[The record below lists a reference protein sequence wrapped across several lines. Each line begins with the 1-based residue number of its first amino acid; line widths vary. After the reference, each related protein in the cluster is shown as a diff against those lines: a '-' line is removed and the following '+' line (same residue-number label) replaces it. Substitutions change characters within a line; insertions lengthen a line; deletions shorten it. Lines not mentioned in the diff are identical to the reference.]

1 MKQTLRNGALALG
14 VLAAGAAAAQ
24 TRYIDEVFTDA
35 QITVTSNVTYGT
47 NIDFLTSDFSN
58 PGLYGPEV
66 VQLQT
71 LVSTQQPIPAPFFD
85 PGDGS
90 TVVKVKDLKMDI
102 YQPDQGL
109 DSVSERPVVL
119 YLHTGN
125 LLPPPINGSP
135 NGLKTDS
142 CAVVACQRLAKR
154 GYVAISVQYRGG
166 WNPLAATVQERRGG
180 LLNAVYRAIHDV
192 KQCTRTLKA
201 DAAGGNTYGI
211 NPDKMTVWGE
221 GTGGYIA
228 LAYVTMDD
236 PAELYITKFRPNPFD
251 PTISYIDSTLVGN
264 LEGFGGSLA
273 LYRPNGFDS
282 QVHMCVNMGGALADT
297 SWMEAGDP
305 PMVSMHT
312 VRDDFAPFEEGTVI
326 VPTTNEEVVPVPGP
340 NQFIPLAVAY
350 GNNAA
355 FENLSN
361 DPITAAARAL
371 YGTTWDRFG
380 DGGAP
385 TTVTIANAEGL
396 YPFVRALRPWKA
408 NEASPWQWWDENSIL
423 AQQIVDP
430 GPPPITAHQA
440 SLLSNPDM
448 SSAKGRTYLDTC
460 IGYAAP
466 RIVCALEL
474 GPCALGTPDCLGVI
488 DGPDVPG
495 QPCDDG
501 NANTVNDSW
510 TVNCDCIG
518 QPIGINEP
526 AAAAALVLAPNP
538 AQDVLRITSPAGKV
552 LGYTVHATDG
562 RLVHNATVNT
572 NSIILER
579 GTLESGSYF
588 ITLQFAD
595 GRAVRRVVFN

>member
-1 MKQTLRNGALALG
+1 MKRTLRNGALAFG
-14 VLAAGAAAAQ
+14 VLAAGAVTAQ

-35 QITVTSNVTYGT
+35 EITVTSNVIYGT
-47 NIDFLTSDFSN
+47 NIDFLRSVFTQ
-58 PGLYGPEV
+58 PAIYGPEI

-71 LVSTQQPIPAPFFD
+71 LVSTQQPIPADFYSPD
-85 PGDGS
+85 
-90 TVVKVKDLKMDI
+90 TNLTKVKVTDLRMDV
-102 YQPDQGL
+102 YQPDQGV
-109 DSVSERPVVL
+109 DTVAARPVIL

-125 LLPPPINGSP
+125 LLPPPFNGSP
-135 NGLKTDS
+135 NGLRTDS
-142 CAVVACQRLAKR
+142 CAVVACQKLAKR
-154 GYVAISVQYRGG
+154 GYVAISVSYRGG
-166 WNPLAATVQERRGG
+166 WNPLGATVQVRRGT

-192 KQCTRTLKA
+192 KQCTRTLRA
-201 DAAGGNTYGI
+201 DAAGSNLYAI
-211 NPDKMTVWGE
+211 NPDKLTVWGE

-228 LAYVTMDD
+228 LADATMDD
-236 PAELYITKFRPNPFD
+236 PAELFVPKFRPNPFD
-251 PTISYIDSTLVGN
+251 PTISYIDTNLVGN
-264 LEGFGGSLA
+264 LEGLNGQLA
-273 LYRPNGFDS
+273 LYRDNGFS
-282 QVHMCVNMGGALADT
+282 TEVNMCVNMGGALADT
-297 SWMEAGDP
+297 TWLEQGDV

-312 VRDDFAPFEEGTVI
+312 VRDDFAPFEYGLVI
-326 VPTTNEEVVPVPGP
+326 VPTTNEEVVDVPGP
-340 NQFIPLAVAY
+340 NKFIPLAVSY
-350 GNNAA
+350 GNNAS

-396 YPFVRALRPWKA
+396 YPFVRDLRPWKA
-408 NEASPWQWWDENSIL
+408 NEASPWQWWDQSSIL

-430 GPPPITAHQA
+430 GPPPVTANQA

-448 SSAKGRTYLDTC
+448 TSAKGRAYLDTC

-466 RIVCALEL
+466 RIVCALQL

-538 AQDVLRITSPAGKV
+538 AQDVLRISSPAGKV

-562 RLVHNATVNT
+562 RLIHNASVNT
-572 NSIILER
+572 NSIMLER
-579 GTLESGSYF
+579 GNLESGSYF

>member
-1 MKQTLRNGALALG
+1 MAG
-14 VLAAGAAAAQ
+14 AGAAYANAQ

-35 QITVTSNVTYGT
+35 QIVTTSDVTYGT
-47 NIDFLTSDFSN
+47 NINFLYSDFSN
-58 PGLYGPEV
+58 PGLFGPEL

-71 LVSTQQPIPAPFFD
+71 AVSMQQPIPAPFFD
-85 PGDGS
+85 PLDAS
-90 TVVKVKDLKMDI
+90 TVVKVSNLKMDI
-102 YQPDQGL
+102 YEPDQAL
-109 DSVSERPVVL
+109 DTAAIRPVVL

-142 CAVVACQRLAKR
+142 CAIVTCQRLAKR

-201 DAAGGNTYGI
+201 DAAGANTYGL
-211 NPDKMTVWGE
+211 NTSKMTVWGE

-236 PAELYITKFRPNPFD
+236 PAELFIEKFRPNPFD
-251 PTISYIDSTLVGN
+251 PTISYIDTLLVGN
-264 LEGFGGSLA
+264 LEGFNGNFA

-282 QVHMCVNMGGALADT
+282 EVQMCVNMGGALADT
-297 SWMEAGDP
+297 SWLAPGDA

-312 VRDDFAPFEEGTVI
+312 VRDDFAPFSEGTVI
-326 VPTTNEEVVPVPGP
+326 VPTTDEEVVIVQGP
-340 NQFIPLAVAY
+340 NVFIPLANQY

-355 FENLSN
+355 FENLAN

-380 DGGAP
+380 DGGTP
-385 TTVTIANAEGL
+385 TTVTIADAEGL
-396 YPFVRALRPWKA
+396 YPFVRPLRPWKA
-408 NEASPWQWWDENSIL
+408 NEASPWQWWDEFSPL
-423 AQQIVDP
+423 AQAIVSA
-430 GPPPITAHQA
+430 GPPPVTAHQA
-440 SLLSNPDM
+440 SLQSNPDM

-466 RIVCALEL
+466 RIVCALQL
-474 GPCALGTPDCLGVI
+474 GPCQLGTPDCLGVI

-495 QPCDDG
+495 AVCDDG
-501 NANTVNDSW
+501 NANTVNDTW
-510 TVNCDCIG
+510 NIGCVCIG

-526 AAAAALVLAPNP
+526 AAAAALVIAPNP
-538 AQDVLRITSPAGKV
+538 SNDDVRITSPGGK
-552 LGYTVHATDG
+552 LMAYTLHAVDG
-562 RLVHNATVNT
+562 RLVRTVGVNANSTV
-572 NSIILER
+572 IER
-579 GTLESGSYF
+579 NGLESGSYF
-588 ITLQFAD
+588 VTLEFAD
-595 GRAVRRVVFN
+595 GKATRKVVLQ